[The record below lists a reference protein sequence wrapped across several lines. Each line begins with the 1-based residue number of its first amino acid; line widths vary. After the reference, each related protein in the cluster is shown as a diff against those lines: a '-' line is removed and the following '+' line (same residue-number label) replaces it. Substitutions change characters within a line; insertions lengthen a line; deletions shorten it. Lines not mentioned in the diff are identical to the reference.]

1 MNHAVFGTIISSI
14 WDHVN
19 KIIILVMFSMYCIMS
34 KKVLI
39 NYCVHDTDGLKP
51 FSRISWA
58 TFGMLTMTYE
68 VKSFVTIRTML
79 RNIFVTSSTF
89 LEITIAQV
97 YLLIIICMLQTD
109 KNKLVQCLILLFG
122 ILNHNVFGKSF
133 LSIRI
138 MVLKYSY

>member
-1 MNHAVFGTIISSI
+1 LHHIVFGKIILSI

-19 KIIILVMFSMYCIMS
+19 KIILVMFSMYHWARKCLSITVYM
-34 KKVLI
+34 I
-39 NYCVHDTDGLKP
+39 QMHELKS

-58 TFGMLTMTYE
+58 TFGMLTMKYE

-89 LEITIAQV
+89 LEITIAQE

-109 KNKLVQCLILLFG
+109 KNNLVQCLSLLFG
-122 ILNHNVFGKSF
+122 ILNHNLFGKSF

>member
-1 MNHAVFGTIISSI
+1 
-14 WDHVN
+14 
-19 KIIILVMFSMYCIMS
+19 
-34 KKVLI
+34 
-39 NYCVHDTDGLKP
+39 
-51 FSRISWA
+51 
-58 TFGMLTMTYE
+58 MLTMKYE

-109 KNKLVQCLILLFG
+109 KNNLVQCLSLLFG